1 MLRDSSVSSL
11 NGLYILGKD
20 NGTTSQD
27 GCATKCSAAGMTP
40 AEGAI
45 TGVIRI
51 TDVCLSWLHPS
62 RAYTC
67 ISIEHDGCGS
77 QFLQNINLW
86 LAANNCAMVGA
97 NVYTLS

>member
-1 MLRDSSVSSL
+1 MLRDGSVCT
-11 NGLYILGKD
+11 LGKD
-20 NGTTSQD
+20 SGTTSQD
-27 GCATKCSAAGMTP
+27 GCATECSVAGKKP
-40 AEGAI
+40 VGGAI

-67 ISIEHDGCGS
+67 ISIAHDHC
-77 QFLQNINLW
+77 LQNINLW

-97 NVYTLS
+97 NVYTLC